1 MILYFSATGN
11 SKYVATR
18 IAQATGDEIV
28 SITDCIDSAR
38 FDFKDVKIGI
48 VVPTYFWSLPSIVD
62 EFLGA
67 ASFTTEYLYFVA
79 TCGTTPGATGALANK
94 RIKNHHIDAYFSVK
108 MVDNYTP
115 IFDISTKELQ
125 EKFLIDTEETINDV
139 ISNVKAGKHVAH
151 MKGATPALLSH
162 VVAKP
167 IYDIRARK
175 TSRFTVEN
183 TCIGCGLC
191 EKKCPVH
198 AIKVEDGKPVWIKSK
213 CVMCLGCLHRCPK
226 FSIQCGSKTKQ
237 HGQYLNPNVQ
247 V

>member
-18 IAQATGDEIV
+18 IAEAQEDKIVAIPKCVDEN
-28 SITDCIDSAR
+28 R
-38 FDFKDVKIGI
+38 FNFEDETIGI

-62 EFLGA
+62 DYLDKANFK
-67 ASFTTEYLYFVA
+67 TKYLYFVA
-79 TCGTTPGATGALANK
+79 TCGTTPGATGSLANK
-94 RIKNHHIDAYFSVK
+94 KIRNRNIDAFFSVK

-125 EKFLIDTEETINDV
+125 DKFLIDTEKTIDGIILKIAAKENG
-139 ISNVKAGKHVAH
+139 NH
-151 MKGATPALLSH
+151 MKRNTPAILSNL
-162 VVAKP
+162 VARP
-167 IYDIRARK
+167 IYNLRGRK
-175 TSRFTVEN
+175 TSRFTVEG

-191 EKKCPVH
+191 EKKCPVR
-198 AIKVEDGKPVWIKSK
+198 AIKMKDGKPVWVKDK

-226 FSIQCGSKTKQ
+226 FSIQCGSKTKA
-237 HGQYLNPNVQ
+237 HGQYLNPHVK